1 MEERLERTSQ
11 PPQELSARAGELR
24 AQAAKTDIK
33 GFRDAA
39 LALADRYEEAAAARL
54 ASAWLAICF
63 QPRCQAPAWLAETPI
78 SLAISAT
85 VASGFAFAAARNCL
99 GRGGG

>member
-1 MEERLERTSQ
+1 MAPGPWGAWLHFLPMAAHPWPDVPDEQRWALELMEERLQRTSQ

-39 LALADRYEEAAAARL
+39 LALADRYEQAAAARL
-54 ASAWLAICF
+54 ASA
-63 QPRCQAPAWLAETPI
+63 
-78 SLAISAT
+78 
-85 VASGFAFAAARNCL
+85 
-99 GRGGG
+99 